1 MQTDSG
7 IWQYIFWGNKVE
19 DYALAFVA
27 FVIFSILFYL
37 FQVLILSRLKRVALD
52 NESRSG
58 NAFVNI
64 LGSIRPPFYYFVAL
78 YLSFHYLTIDPPI
91 EKIIHAILIAWIV
104 YEAILSIQI
113 FIDYLVRRSFG
124 KERERDA
131 KSALGPIKTFSSI
144 ILWFLG
150 ALFVFSNLGINISS
164 LVAGL
169 GIGGIA
175 IALGIQNILKDLFSS
190 FSIYFDKPF
199 SIGDYIVVGDLE
211 GEVKQIGIKSTRL
224 LAFQG
229 EEIIISNQELTSSK
243 IRNFSKLKERR
254 VTFPFKIESAVA
266 SKKVETLPELI
277 TKAVNKID
285 GVRIDRVS
293 LIGFD
298 KDGTSFE
305 AVYFIESSKYSVYIE
320 TQQKVLRAIQEQ
332 MISEKIKLA

>member
-1 MQTDSG
+1 MKTDSG
-7 IWQYIFWGNKVE
+7 IWQNIFWGNKIE
-19 DYALAFVA
+19 NYFLMLIAFV
-27 FVIFSILFYL
+27 VFSILFYL
-37 FQVLILSRLKRVALD
+37 FQVLILSRLKRIALD

-78 YLSFHYLTIDPPI
+78 YLSFHYLTLDPQI
-91 EKIIHAILIAWIV
+91 ERIIHAILIVWIV

-124 KERERDA
+124 KEREKDA

-199 SIGDYIVVGDLE
+199 STGDYIVVGDLE

-224 LAFQG
+224 VAFQG
-229 EEIIISNQELTSSK
+229 EEVVISNQELTSSK

-254 VTFPFKIESAVA
+254 VSFKFKVDLSVNQKKIE
-266 SKKVETLPELI
+266 ELSSSI
-277 TKAVNKID
+277 SQVVDALD
-285 GVRIDRVS
+285 RVRIDRVN
-293 LIGFD
+293 LTDFD
-298 KDGTSFE
+298 KDGILLE
-305 AVYFIESSKYSVYIE
+305 VVYFIESNKYKTYIE
-320 TQQKVLRAIQEQ
+320 TQQQVLLAIKEQILTEKV
-332 MISEKIKLA
+332 KLV

>member
-7 IWQYIFWGNKVE
+7 VWQYIFWGNKVE
-19 DYALAFVA
+19 SYAMALLAFA
-27 FVIFSILFYL
+27 IFSVLFYL
-37 FQVLILSRLKRVALD
+37 FQALILSKLKRVALD

-78 YLSFHYLTIDPPI
+78 YLSFRYLTIDPPI

-266 SKKVETLPELI
+266 SKKVEALPELI
-277 TKAVNKID
+277 TKSVNKID
-285 GVRIDRVS
+285 GVRLDRVS
-293 LIGFD
+293 LTGFD

-320 TQQKVLRAIQEQ
+320 TQQKVLLSIKEQ
-332 MISEKIKLA
+332 LLAEKIKLA

>member
-1 MQTDSG
+1 
-7 IWQYIFWGNKVE
+7 
-19 DYALAFVA
+19 
-27 FVIFSILFYL
+27 
-37 FQVLILSRLKRVALD
+37 LILSKLKRVALD

-91 EKIIHAILIAWIV
+91 EKIIHAILIIWIV

-124 KERERDA
+124 REREKDA

-224 LAFQG
+224 VAFQG
-229 EEIIISNQELTSSK
+229 EEIVISNQELTSSK

-254 VTFPFKIESAVA
+254 ISFKI
-266 SKKVETLPELI
+266 
-277 TKAVNKID
+277 KID
-285 GVRIDRVS
+285 LSVDQKKFEELSFLISEAIDKIDRVRIDRVN
-293 LIGFD
+293 LVDFD
-298 KDGTSFE
+298 KSGSTLE
-305 AVYFIESSKYSVYIE
+305 VVYFIESNKYVTFIE
-320 TQQKVLRAIQEQ
+320 IQQKVLLTIKDQLSA
-332 MISEKIKLA
+332 EKIKLV

>member
-1 MQTDSG
+1 MNTDSG
-7 IWQYIFWGNKVE
+7 VWQYIFWGNKIE
-19 DYALAFVA
+19 NYALMLVA
-27 FVIFSILFYL
+27 FVVFSILFYL
-37 FQVLILSRLKRVALD
+37 FQVLILSKLKRVALD

-91 EKIIHAILIAWIV
+91 EKIIHAILIIWIV

-124 KERERDA
+124 REREKDA

-224 LAFQG
+224 VAFQG
-229 EEIIISNQELTSSK
+229 EEIVISNQELTSSK

-254 VTFPFKIESAVA
+254 ISFKI
-266 SKKVETLPELI
+266 
-277 TKAVNKID
+277 KID
-285 GVRIDRVS
+285 LSVDQKKFEELSFLISEAIDKIDRVRIDRVN
-293 LIGFD
+293 LVDFD
-298 KDGTSFE
+298 KSGSTLE
-305 AVYFIESSKYSVYIE
+305 MVYFIESNKYVTFIE
-320 TQQKVLRAIQEQ
+320 IQQKVLLTIKDQLSA
-332 MISEKIKLA
+332 EKIKLA